1 MGKALLVS
9 AMLMVEAS
17 PGLSSPM
24 YSPPNHASCP
34 ILYLGVEVG
43 VPLFVVQSAQTHV
56 SIVLTVLST
65 LTASA
70 HHVLSSS

>member
-17 PGLSSPM
+17 PGISRPFVFPSKPRLLP
-24 YSPPNHASCP
+24 YSFS
-34 ILYLGVEVG
+34 GVEVG
-43 VPLFVVQSAQTHV
+43 VPLFVGQSTQTHV

-70 HHVLSSS
+70 PHVLSSS